1 MRKFVSILGLGL
13 LLGCFGACGSD
24 SGTPSPDGG
33 GPEARRRGI
42 PPLME
47 ATRARPALRMSA
59 GMTFRLRATAALAV
73 AVLWTAPVRSTCWSA
88 RI

>member
-1 MRKFVSILGLGL
+1 MIRERRVPMAEVRMAGRRESM
-13 LLGCFGACGSD
+13 AA
-24 SGTPSPDGG
+24 
-33 GPEARRRGI
+33 EARRRGI

-59 GMTFRLRATAALAV
+59 RMTFRLRATAALAV